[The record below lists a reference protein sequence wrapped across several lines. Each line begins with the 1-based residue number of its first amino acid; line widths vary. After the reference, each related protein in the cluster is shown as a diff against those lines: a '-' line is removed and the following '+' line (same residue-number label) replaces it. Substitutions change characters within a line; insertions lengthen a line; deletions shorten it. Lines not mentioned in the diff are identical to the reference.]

1 MHRKLKKSETSQT
14 PLNSIWLSGL
24 QTLIGFADVKSSP
37 TYFYVQ
43 TSANFNQTKVPIPFD
58 EEKLNVGGAMNSTSG
73 VFTAPRTGNYFFSA
87 SGIAFI
93 PASSSTLLY
102 FHIVLYV
109 NGSRIGLAH
118 AFSDE
123 IAAEGGQHETFSLS
137 STLNL
142 QAGDQIWLEI
152 FGMSPGAYM
161 NGNGYTHF
169 NGWLLQ
175 ETLSG

>member
-1 MHRKLKKSETSQT
+1 
-14 PLNSIWLSGL
+14 
-24 QTLIGFADVKSSP
+24 
-37 TYFYVQ
+37 
-43 TSANFNQTKVPIPFD
+43 
-58 EEKLNVGGAMNSTSG
+58 
-73 VFTAPRTGNYFFSA
+73 
-87 SGIAFI
+87 
-93 PASSSTLLY
+93 
-102 FHIVLYV
+102 V